1 MNEKKAGILDILEES
16 KGYETALLTTFN
28 LEIDFFEKAVL
39 SRLIRNDIR
48 KVSIFVDA
56 KELSKA
62 LISANPG
69 SIGQRYVVNP
79 VSMNAS
85 FHPKLILL
93 LGEKKARLIVS
104 SANLKLSGYC
114 VNNEVFDYIDYDEK
128 HQECRNIIVDT
139 IRFFDRCNQY
149 TPQLDNVLLKS
160 VRGLSYNRKASS
172 NDYMWLLENTEE
184 SVLKQVA
191 GIIIEK
197 VQSVKIA
204 VPYYDNSL
212 SALKAVREVFPNAS
226 ICLYLQHGK
235 STFPEKTHADYYDV
249 IRVFDTVLA
258 PGNENRH
265 FYHGKVFLF
274 KTANIAYILFG
285 SSNCTMSAL
294 TKAKTENG
302 NVEANLLIRGM
313 VEDFDYY
320 FDQFSIAEGKNPDS
334 QIMSYESEEKGNYYF
349 KYGVAEK
356 MLVLH
361 IGYIKEKNPVFSLQ
375 NEVLQWR
382 KSGDE
387 IIIEAEAENV
397 DSIFD
402 ITVSYDNC
410 KETIRCWY
418 INRELIELNRL
429 SVSEGNKLKDTED
442 FGIGEK
448 FLPDYEKLLKEMDS
462 CKADFLNTKQMIAP
476 ILNFSGLQEDDS
488 ENDPESEDDFVIN
501 VELSD
506 EDYAAYSKY
515 KLIERIRGRVI
526 KRYFESS
533 PLYLRSFTHQLSE
546 RYEKTE
552 DYNETE
558 PKRRRATSEEKRFER
573 FVKRCVRGMLDEEF
587 AQMTDITH
595 YFGLIAV
602 VFSILEKYN
611 RNEKVEG
618 IFPDEYVITTRCAL
632 LTLFLNKPVT
642 DWEYRNNVI
651 EKTLDI
657 VWDNYKI
664 IRGFYNT
671 DQQGTYNQ
679 KNRQLLLLLDKRFSI
694 RENFTNYFNIN
705 LERAL
710 TIKEQDEIK
719 QAISYIDQLFGYK
732 ALNQIQNMVRK
743 NLGKS
748 SALVPMKKSNG
759 IYILV
764 NTNTPGKYYKPDT
777 SIIRE
782 LNRYSLRVE
791 RIKTVI
797 FDFKKPQYKPSD
809 SNILVRH
816 TIDLER
822 RQWSYYIE
830 DGNHRVRKFPSSY
843 LTW

>member
-28 LEIDFFEKAVL
+28 FEIDFFEKAVL

-48 KVSIFVDA
+48 KVSLFVDA

-62 LISANPG
+62 LLSANPG

-104 SANLKLSGYC
+104 SANLKISGYC
-114 VNNEVFDYIDYDEK
+114 VNNEAYDYIDYDEK
-128 HQECRNIIVDT
+128 HQEYRNIIVDA

-149 TPQLDNVLLKS
+149 TPQLDSMLLKA

-172 NDYMWLLENTEE
+172 NDTIWFLENNEE
-184 SVLKQVA
+184 SILKQTA
-191 GIIIEK
+191 GIITEK
-197 VQSVKIA
+197 IRSITIA

-212 SALKAVREVFPNAS
+212 SALKAVRESFPDAS

-235 STFPEKTHADYYDV
+235 STFPENMHIDYYDE
-249 IRVFDTVLA
+249 IKVFDTVLA
-258 PGNENRH
+258 PGNQNRH

-274 KTANIAYILFG
+274 KAEDIAYILFG

-294 TKAKTENG
+294 TKAKTEDG

-313 VEDFDYY
+313 VEDFDY
-320 FDQFSIAEGKNPDS
+320 FFEQFSIAEGKNPDS
-334 QIMSYESEEKGNYYF
+334 QMMSYESEEKSNYYF

-356 MLVLH
+356 KLVLH

-375 NEVLQWR
+375 NEVLLWR

-387 IIIEAEAENV
+387 IVIETEAENV

-402 ITVSYDNC
+402 MTVSYDNC

-429 SVSEGNKLKDTED
+429 SVSEENKLKDTED
-442 FGIGEK
+442 FGVGEK

-476 ILNFSGLQEDDS
+476 ILSYSGLQEDESD
-488 ENDPESEDDFVIN
+488 NDPESEDDFVIN

-533 PLYLRSFTHQLSE
+533 PLYLRSVTHQLSE
-546 RYEKTE
+546 HYEKNE
-552 DYNETE
+552 DYVETE
-558 PKRRRATSEEKRFER
+558 PKRRRATSDEKRFER

-595 YFGLIAV
+595 YFGLIAI

-611 RNEKVEG
+611 RSEKVEG
-618 IFPDEYVITTRCAL
+618 IFPDEFVITTRCAL
-632 LTLFLNKPVT
+632 LTLFLNKPVA
-642 DWEYRNNVI
+642 DWEYKNNVI
-651 EKTLDI
+651 AKTLDI
-657 VWDNYKI
+657 IWDNYKI
-664 IRGFYNT
+664 IRDIYNT
-671 DQQGTYNQ
+671 DRQGTYNQ
-679 KNRQLLLLLDKRFSI
+679 KNRQLLLLLDKKFSI
-694 RENFTNYFNIN
+694 RENYKDYINFNP
-705 LERAL
+705 ERELSAE
-710 TIKEQDEIK
+710 EQTEMQ
-719 QAISYIDQLFGYK
+719 QAMTYLDQLFGYK
-732 ALNQIQNMVRK
+732 TLNQIQNMVRK
-743 NLGKS
+743 NLGKG

-764 NTNTPGKYYKPDT
+764 NTNTPGKFYKPDIT
-777 SIIRE
+777 IIRE

-797 FDFKKPQYKPSD
+797 FDFRKPQYKSSD
-809 SNILVRH
+809 SNIRVKH

-830 DGNHRVRKFPSSY
+830 DGKHRIRNFPSSY
-843 LTW
+843 LAW